1 MTNLEN
7 NNSNSSLEDSAVDLK
22 ELFSILW
29 KGKIPIIV
37 ITFVFFIFATIYMRP
52 GNKPD
57 LYQSSASMSVIKMG
71 SGGNTLTTQI
81 TFSGLAVQSKGVKGP
96 RYVNTVRSRAFF
108 KHLIEVNEDFLPA
121 MVATERY
128 DKKSKTL
135 IYNSDRYDAAN
146 KKWLV
151 AKPHYLTAFREYI
164 KRMTIGFH
172 QERSIIDI
180 SIDHISPV
188 VAKEMTE
195 SIIFE
200 ADQMLRT
207 LDLETSSEALAY
219 LTTAIPKRQ
228 QLALRGAMNDMIMN
242 QLETQMMTNIG
253 PTYIIQMVDPPFV
266 PLFPFAPNRSFIRA
280 AAGLFGIVVGIL
292 FVLMR
297 HFVQKARKP
306 ASGS

>member
-1 MTNLEN
+1 
-7 NNSNSSLEDSAVDLK
+7 
-22 ELFSILW
+22 
-29 KGKIPIIV
+29 
-37 ITFVFFIFATIYMRP
+37 MRP

-71 SGGNTLTTQI
+71 SGGNTLTTQL

-108 KHLIEVNEDFLPA
+108 KHLIEVDKDFLPA
-121 MVATERY
+121 LMVAERY

-135 IYNSDRYDAAN
+135 IYNSDHYDAAN

-200 ADQMLRT
+200 ADQMLRN
-207 LDLETSSEALAY
+207 LDLQASSEALTY
-219 LTTAIPKRQ
+219 LTTAIPQQQ

-242 QLETQMMTNIG
+242 QLETQMMTKIG

-266 PLFPFAPNRSFIRA
+266 PLFPFAPNRRFVSI
-280 AAGLFGIVVGIL
+280 AAGLSGLVFGIV

-297 HFVQKARKP
+297 HFIGFYWHKE
-306 ASGS
+306 

>member
-7 NNSNSSLEDSAVDLK
+7 NNSNSFLEDSPVDLK

-37 ITFVFFIFATIYMRP
+37 ITFMFFIVATIYMRP

-71 SGGNTLTTQI
+71 SGGNTITTQL

-108 KHLIEVNEDFLPA
+108 KYLIEVDEDFLPA
-121 MVATERY
+121 LMAAERY

-151 AKPHYLTAFREYI
+151 EKPHYLLAHKAYM
-164 KRMTIGFH
+164 KRMAIGFH
-172 QERSIIDI
+172 QERNIIDI
-180 SIDHISPV
+180 SVEHISPV
-188 VAKEMTE
+188 TAKEMVE

-200 ADQMLRT
+200 ADQMLRN
-207 LDLETSSEALAY
+207 LDLQASSEALAY
-219 LTTAIPKRQ
+219 LTTAIPNQQ

-242 QLETQMMTNIG
+242 QLETQMMTKIG
-253 PTYIIQMVDPPFV
+253 PTYIIQVVDPPFI
-266 PLFPFAPNRSFIRA
+266 PLKRFAPNRTFVSM
-280 AAGLFGIVVGIL
+280 AAGLFGLVFGIV

-297 HFVQKARKP
+297 HFIGDYWHKK
-306 ASGS
+306 